1 MVPGDEGERYRGEV
15 DEGEDEVA
23 QLEAGERVTLDG
35 LGTAAGEVG
44 AHFRHIRGP
53 RNVVFFRAGHEIQD
67 VEEVRE
73 DEDEDGG
80 GEPEAVAPRGVLD
93 GVAVHGD
100 GVLAFGKR
108 KLL

>member
-23 QLEAGERVTLDG
+23 QLEAGERVSLDG
-35 LGTAAGEVG
+35 LGTVG
-44 AHFRHIRGP
+44 AHLRPIRGP
-53 RNVVFFRAGHEIQD
+53 RNVVLFRAGHEIQD

-73 DEDEDGG
+73 DEDDDGG

-108 KLL
+108 KLLR